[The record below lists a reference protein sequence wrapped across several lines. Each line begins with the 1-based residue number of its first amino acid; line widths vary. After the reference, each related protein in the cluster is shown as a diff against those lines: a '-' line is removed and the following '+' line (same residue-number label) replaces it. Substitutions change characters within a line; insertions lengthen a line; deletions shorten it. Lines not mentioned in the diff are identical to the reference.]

1 MNANQPGQAPDG
13 TGPGVTRRDLIAR
26 LIGLGMLAAGTFFLR
41 RILFPRRLEGESLRT
56 LEAFLDT
63 LLPEAELPSWRTTGV
78 MPRLLEEL
86 SAERKTR
93 RALAEGV
100 AWLDAEARR
109 RKGARFSLAGEET
122 RVAVVAAAEASPAGS
137 IPAFFY
143 RVTRDQSV
151 RLHYSHPTVWRK
163 IGLPHAP
170 QPDGYRDFDDA
181 PAS

>member
-1 MNANQPGQAPDG
+1 MHPNSPDLAPDG
-13 TGPGVTRRDLIAR
+13 TGRGVTRRELIAR
-26 LIGLGMLAAGTFFLR
+26 LIGLGMLAAGAFFLR

-56 LEAFLDT
+56 FEAFLDT
-63 LLPEAELPSWRTTGV
+63 LLPETELPSWRATGV

-100 AWLDAEARR
+100 EWLDAEARR
-109 RKGARFSLAGEET
+109 RKGARFFLAGEEA
-122 RVAVVAAAEASPAGS
+122 RIAVVAAAEASPAGS

-143 RVTRDQSV
+143 RVTRDQAV
-151 RLHYSHPTVWRK
+151 RLHYSHPAVWRK

-170 QPDGYRDFDDA
+170 QPDGYWDFEDA